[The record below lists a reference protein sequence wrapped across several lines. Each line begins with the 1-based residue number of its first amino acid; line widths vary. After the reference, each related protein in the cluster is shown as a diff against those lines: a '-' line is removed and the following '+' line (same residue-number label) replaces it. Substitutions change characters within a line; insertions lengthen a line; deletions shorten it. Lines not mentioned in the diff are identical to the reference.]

1 MLSDEELIAL
11 FQGGNPEAFDIIVGK
26 FKNPLMNFIYR
37 FTSNSTESEDI
48 VQETFVKVFVNKHS
62 YKPIAKFST
71 WIYTIAANLAKTQ
84 LRRKARI
91 TFFSSLSKKYDGEEI
106 EFEDK
111 NYNLDSITNTVMMDE
126 IIQKALD
133 RIPLKYREAVVLR
146 DIQDLPYEEIATITG
161 TNIGTVKSRINRGRD
176 MLRKYLKVSID
187 E

>member
-11 FQGGNPEAFDIIVGK
+11 FQDGNPVAFDVIVGK

-37 FTSNSTESEDI
+37 FTSNSAESEDI
-48 VQETFVKVFVNKHS
+48 VQETFVKVFVHKHS

-84 LRRKARI
+84 LRRNARI
-91 TFFSSLSKKYDGEEI
+91 KFFSSLPKKYDGEEI

-111 NYNLDSITNTVMMDE
+111 NYNLDSITDGVMMDE

-161 TNIGTVKSRINRGRD
+161 TNIGTVKSRIYRGRD
-176 MLRKYLKVSID
+176 FLRKYLKVSID